1 MDHDSGKNTRNILQQ
16 SLSKQKTKVSL
27 SAYSFLFSELVQYS
41 LTTSTKDVPFTQRL
55 HLMGFEVGCRILDA
69 LTIKDKITTRFTTIV
84 PLLSFIST
92 SVWKYL
98 FNHQAVLMRG
108 KDSYKEYMLND
119 KEFQITKYIS
129 MPKELQY
136 STCSSFIAGIVDG
149 ILSSA
154 KFKTNVSAHDIFD
167 NKRSLTI
174 LIQLS

>member
-1 MDHDSGKNTRNILQQ
+1 MELVGAGEDSTSQLKWITILEKIPEIYYN
-16 SLSKQKTKVSL
+16 SHYLSKR
-27 SAYSFLFSELVQYS
+27 
-41 LTTSTKDVPFTQRL
+41 QRL

-98 FNHQAVLMRG
+98 FNHHAVLMRG

-129 MPKELQY
+129 MPRELQY

-154 KFKTNVSAHDIFD
+154 KFVPP
-167 NKRSLTI
+167 
-174 LIQLS
+174 